1 MPSRFPAKVCRLV
14 ELCDEATCI
23 DHRVGQHICIILTH
37 LLPGWHCFNDFKV
50 PISFQHMER
59 SKMVETSKE
68 WDPACYW
75 SFLCFPACSSQV
87 LKHQVVSPTWKSW
100 SVETKSALLSI
111 NAWRFRRQATP
122 QRKQPDPPDKLDF
135 RLHTTCWANGYVA
148 LTAQHLVCIL
158 VNIIAFPVRR
168 MWSGSNCRS
177 GPPRCVAWNHNFTPK
192 TCTKWWSWVH
202 NKTNVMRE

>member
-23 DHRVGQHICIILTH
+23 DHRVGQHIRIILTH

-122 QRKQPDPPDKLDF
+122 QRKQPDPPDKLGF
-135 RLHTTCWANGYVA
+135 RLHTICWAN
-148 LTAQHLVCIL
+148 
-158 VNIIAFPVRR
+158 VRR
-168 MWSGSNCRS
+168 SKDII
-177 GPPRCVAWNHNFTPK
+177 CVAV
-192 TCTKWWSWVH
+192 TCQASIALQLSLSLSTVAAPFFWFGSIHLCRTAVVETSI
-202 NKTNVMRE
+202 NS